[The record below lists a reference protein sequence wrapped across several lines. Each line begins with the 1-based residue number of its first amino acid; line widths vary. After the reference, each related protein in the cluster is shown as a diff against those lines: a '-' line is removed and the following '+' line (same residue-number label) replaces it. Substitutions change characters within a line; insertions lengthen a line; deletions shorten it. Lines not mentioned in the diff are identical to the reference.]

1 MVEELAA
8 RVTQVEL
15 DFTILKEGFAQE
27 KMAFGDAVSAA
38 VAQCQNKIDIV
49 INDAQ
54 REFSKIREE
63 STVAQI
69 EIVEQTRSALVELQQ
84 RVGEIERAGPGHGGG
99 LGSKFKGYL
108 PLEKSF
114 PDKIGDKVEEWRGW
128 KKNVMGYL
136 DTITPGMKSLL
147 EEVAKKDDT
156 PNEDWFRS
164 KEAEYGR
171 WVTGDREKLW
181 RALTALTEGDAQKP

>member
-15 DFTILKEGFAQE
+15 EFTILKESFAQE

-84 RVGEIERAGPGHGGG
+84 RAGEIERAGPGHGGG

-108 PLEKSF
+108 PLEK
-114 PDKIGDKVEEWRGW
+114 
-128 KKNVMGYL
+128 
-136 DTITPGMKSLL
+136 TIPRQ
-147 EEVAKKDDT
+147 
-156 PNEDWFRS
+156 NR
-164 KEAEYGR
+164 
-171 WVTGDREKLW
+171 
-181 RALTALTEGDAQKP
+181 